1 MRPVVYT
8 LSDAS
13 GGTLTSNVYPPDNYV
28 SPFNVALNV
37 AVTGN
42 ATYTVQYT
50 FNDVFAKGFAAANAT
65 WTNHPSM
72 TTQTTSKDSNIS
84 YPVTGIR
91 IQQSAGNGSVVF
103 TIIQA
108 GGGGLA

>member
-13 GGTLTSNVYPPDNYV
+13 GGTKTSNVYPPDNYV
-28 SPFNVALNV
+28 SPFNVALSV

-50 FNDVFAKGFAAANAT
+50 FDNVFASGYAPANGT
-65 WTNHPSM
+65 WTNHPSL

-91 IQQSAGNGSVVF
+91 IQQSAGTGSVVF
-103 TIIQA
+103 TMIQA